1 MTKNK
6 LNIAI
11 LLAAST
17 LCAASCNSYDIASR
31 QQEPGPAASSKSLIT
46 FAAGCADQA
55 PQKTAYQAGEAGTV
69 AWINGDRISIFPVET
84 TSNDLGTVINAN
96 GASCQITGLTDNA
109 SGYYALYP
117 FDSKVICNYGKIS
130 GLKIPSKQ
138 VAAAGQYD
146 PKADIIINALMGAV
160 GCLPTIT
167 AIECGKHVALANK
180 ETMVM
185 AGPVIWDKLAEN
197 PKSFI
202 TPIDSEHSAIFQC
215 LEGGNREKEVEFLEI
230 TASGGPFREWPI
242 EKFENITVA
251 DALNHP
257 VWSMGKK
264 ITIDSAS
271 MMNKGLE
278 VLEAHFLFHIPYE
291 QIKVVVHPQSMVHS
305 LVQFRDGS
313 LMAQLGAP
321 DMRIPIQV
329 ALTWPDRLPL
339 KTNRLDL
346 PTLAKL
352 TFFEPDFNKFRCLA
366 LAFEAGR
373 RGGIVPAMM
382 NAANEVLVDRFL
394 KGNLKFTDIP
404 KYVEMVMEKAPNV
417 TGHLTLDQV
426 LEADAEARRMT
437 EGFLK

>member
-1 MTKNK
+1 MKNVVLLGATGSIGTSSVDVIQQHSDIFNLYAVAANSSVQK
-6 LNIAI
+6 VAEIVRKYNVESVCMFNEAAAKELEIVLGKKVLAGMEG
-11 LLAAST
+11 LCELAA
-17 LCAASCNSYDIASR
+17 
-31 QQEPGPAASSKSLIT
+31 
-46 FAAGCADQA
+46 
-55 PQKTAYQAGEAGTV
+55 
-69 AWINGDRISIFPVET
+69 
-84 TSNDLGTVINAN
+84 
-96 GASCQITGLTDNA
+96 
-109 SGYYALYP
+109 
-117 FDSKVICNYGKIS
+117 
-130 GLKIPSKQ
+130 
-138 VAAAGQYD
+138 D

-167 AIECGKHVALANK
+167 AIEHGKHVALANK

-215 LEGGNREKEVEFLEI
+215 LEGGKRESEVEFLEI

-242 EKFENITVA
+242 EKFKNITVA

-278 VLEAHFLFHIPYE
+278 VLEAHFLFHIPYD

-329 ALTWPDRLPL
+329 ALTWPDRLKL
-339 KTNRLDL
+339 ETKRLDL
-346 PTLAKL
+346 PMLAKL

-366 LAFEAGR
+366 LAFDAGR

-404 KYVEMVMEKAPNV
+404 KYVEMVMDKAPNV
-417 TGHLTLDQV
+417 TGHLSLEQV
-426 LEADAEARRMT
+426 LEADKEARRMT
-437 EGFLK
+437 EDFLIRK

>member
-1 MTKNK
+1 MKNVVLLGATGSIGTSSVDVIHQHSDIFNLYAVAANSSVEK
-6 LNIAI
+6 VAEIVRKYNVERVCMFNEKAAKELEGVLGKKVLAGMDG
-11 LLAAST
+11 LCELAA
-17 LCAASCNSYDIASR
+17 
-31 QQEPGPAASSKSLIT
+31 
-46 FAAGCADQA
+46 
-55 PQKTAYQAGEAGTV
+55 
-69 AWINGDRISIFPVET
+69 
-84 TSNDLGTVINAN
+84 
-96 GASCQITGLTDNA
+96 
-109 SGYYALYP
+109 
-117 FDSKVICNYGKIS
+117 
-130 GLKIPSKQ
+130 
-138 VAAAGQYD
+138 D

-167 AIECGKHVALANK
+167 AIEHGKHVALANK

-215 LEGGNREKEVEFLEI
+215 LEGGKRESEVEFLEI

-278 VLEAHFLFHIPYE
+278 VLEAHFLFHIPYD

-329 ALTWPDRLPL
+329 ALTWPDRLKL
-339 KTNRLDL
+339 ETKRLDL

-373 RGGIVPAMM
+373 RGGIVPSMM

-417 TGHLTLDQV
+417 TGHLSLEQV
-426 LEADAEARRMT
+426 LEADKEARLMT

>member
-1 MTKNK
+1 MKNVV
-6 LNIAI
+6 LLGATGSIGTSSVDVI
-11 LLAAST
+11 LQHSDIFNLYAVAANSSVAKVAEIVRKFKVERVCMFDPNAAKELEKELGMPVLAGMEGLCELAA
-17 LCAASCNSYDIASR
+17 
-31 QQEPGPAASSKSLIT
+31 
-46 FAAGCADQA
+46 
-55 PQKTAYQAGEAGTV
+55 
-69 AWINGDRISIFPVET
+69 
-84 TSNDLGTVINAN
+84 
-96 GASCQITGLTDNA
+96 
-109 SGYYALYP
+109 
-117 FDSKVICNYGKIS
+117 DS
-130 GLKIPSKQ
+130 
-138 VAAAGQYD
+138 
-146 PKADIIINALMGAV
+146 KADIIINALMGAV

-167 AIECGKHVALANK
+167 AIEHGKHVALANK

-215 LEGGNREKEVEFLEI
+215 LSGRPEKEVEFLEI

-242 EKFENITVA
+242 EKFESITVA

-339 KTNRLDL
+339 ETKRLDR

-382 NAANEVLVDRFL
+382 NAANEVLVDAFL

-404 KYVEMVMEKAPNV
+404 KHVETIMKGAPTV
-417 TGHLTLDQV
+417 SGHLTLDQV
-426 LEADAEARRMT
+426 LEADAEARKLT
-437 EGFLK
+437 AALIK

>member
-1 MTKNK
+1 MKNVVLLGATGSIGTSSVDVIQQHSDIFNLYAVAANSSVEK
-6 LNIAI
+6 VAEIVRKYNVERVCMFNEAAAKELEGVLGKKVLAGMDG
-11 LLAAST
+11 LCELAA
-17 LCAASCNSYDIASR
+17 
-31 QQEPGPAASSKSLIT
+31 
-46 FAAGCADQA
+46 
-55 PQKTAYQAGEAGTV
+55 
-69 AWINGDRISIFPVET
+69 
-84 TSNDLGTVINAN
+84 
-96 GASCQITGLTDNA
+96 
-109 SGYYALYP
+109 
-117 FDSKVICNYGKIS
+117 
-130 GLKIPSKQ
+130 
-138 VAAAGQYD
+138 D

-167 AIECGKHVALANK
+167 AIEHGKHVALANK

-215 LEGGNREKEVEFLEI
+215 LEGGKRESEVEFLEI
-230 TASGGPFREWPI
+230 TASGGPFREWPV

-278 VLEAHFLFHIPYE
+278 VLEAHFLFHIPYD

-329 ALTWPDRLPL
+329 ALTWPERLKL
-339 KTNRLDL
+339 ETKRLDL

-366 LAFEAGR
+366 LAFDAGR

-404 KYVEMVMEKAPNV
+404 KYVEMVMDKAPNV
-417 TGHLTLDQV
+417 TGHLSLEQV
-426 LEADAEARRMT
+426 LEADKEARRMT
-437 EGFLK
+437 ESFLK

>member
-1 MTKNK
+1 MKNVVLLGATGSIGTSSVDVILQHSDIFK
-6 LNIAI
+6 LYAVAANSSVAKVAEIVRKFKVERVCMFDPNAAKE
-11 LLAAST
+11 LEKELSMPVLAGMEGLCELAA
-17 LCAASCNSYDIASR
+17 
-31 QQEPGPAASSKSLIT
+31 
-46 FAAGCADQA
+46 
-55 PQKTAYQAGEAGTV
+55 
-69 AWINGDRISIFPVET
+69 
-84 TSNDLGTVINAN
+84 
-96 GASCQITGLTDNA
+96 
-109 SGYYALYP
+109 
-117 FDSKVICNYGKIS
+117 
-130 GLKIPSKQ
+130 
-138 VAAAGQYD
+138 D

-167 AIECGKHVALANK
+167 AIEHGKHVALANK

-215 LEGGNREKEVEFLEI
+215 LSGRPEKEVEFLEI

-242 EKFENITVA
+242 EKFESITVA

-339 KTNRLDL
+339 ETKRLDL

-382 NAANEVLVDRFL
+382 NAANEVLVDAFL

-404 KYVEMVMEKAPNV
+404 KHVETIMAGAPTV
-417 TGHLTLDQV
+417 SGHLTLDQV
-426 LEADAEARRMT
+426 LEADAEARKLT
-437 EGFLK
+437 AALIK

>member
-1 MTKNK
+1 MKNVVLLGATGSIGTSSVDVIHQHSDIFNLYAVAANSSVEK
-6 LNIAI
+6 VAEIVRKYNVERVCMFNETAAKELEGVLGRKVLAGMDG
-11 LLAAST
+11 LCELAA
-17 LCAASCNSYDIASR
+17 
-31 QQEPGPAASSKSLIT
+31 
-46 FAAGCADQA
+46 
-55 PQKTAYQAGEAGTV
+55 
-69 AWINGDRISIFPVET
+69 
-84 TSNDLGTVINAN
+84 
-96 GASCQITGLTDNA
+96 
-109 SGYYALYP
+109 
-117 FDSKVICNYGKIS
+117 
-130 GLKIPSKQ
+130 
-138 VAAAGQYD
+138 D

-167 AIECGKHVALANK
+167 AIEHVKHVALANK

-215 LEGGNREKEVEFLEI
+215 LEGGKRESEVEFLEI

-278 VLEAHFLFHIPYE
+278 VLEAHFLFHIPYD

-329 ALTWPDRLPL
+329 ALTWPERLKL
-339 KTNRLDL
+339 ETKRLDL

-366 LAFEAGR
+366 LAFDAGR

-404 KYVEMVMEKAPNV
+404 KYVEMVMDKAPNV
-417 TGHLTLDQV
+417 TGHLSLEQV
-426 LEADAEARRMT
+426 LEADKEARRMT
-437 EGFLK
+437 ESFLK

>member
-1 MTKNK
+1 MKKVCLLGATGSIGTST
-6 LNIAI
+6 LDVLLQHSDIFT
-11 LLAAST
+11 LHSLAANSSWQKVAEVVRKYKVKRV
-17 LCAASCNSYDIASR
+17 CMFNEDAAKALKNELGMDVLVGMEGLRELAADPEVDI
-31 QQEPGPAASSKSLIT
+31 
-46 FAAGCADQA
+46 
-55 PQKTAYQAGEAGTV
+55 
-69 AWINGDRISIFPVET
+69 
-84 TSNDLGTVINAN
+84 VIN
-96 GASCQITGLTDNA
+96 S
-109 SGYYALYP
+109 
-117 FDSKVICNYGKIS
+117 
-130 GLKIPSKQ
+130 
-138 VAAAGQYD
+138 
-146 PKADIIINALMGAV
+146 LMGAV

-215 LEGGNREKEVEFLEI
+215 LEGGHREKEVEFLEI

-339 KTNRLDL
+339 ETKRLDL

-404 KYVEMVMEKAPNV
+404 KYVEMVMEKAPTV

-437 EGFLK
+437 EGFLGK

>member
-1 MTKNK
+1 MKNVVLLGATGSIGTSSVDVIHQHSDIFNLYAVAANSSVEK
-6 LNIAI
+6 VAEIVRKYNVERVCMFNETAAKELEGVLGKKVLAGMDG
-11 LLAAST
+11 LCELAA
-17 LCAASCNSYDIASR
+17 
-31 QQEPGPAASSKSLIT
+31 
-46 FAAGCADQA
+46 
-55 PQKTAYQAGEAGTV
+55 
-69 AWINGDRISIFPVET
+69 
-84 TSNDLGTVINAN
+84 
-96 GASCQITGLTDNA
+96 
-109 SGYYALYP
+109 
-117 FDSKVICNYGKIS
+117 
-130 GLKIPSKQ
+130 
-138 VAAAGQYD
+138 D

-167 AIECGKHVALANK
+167 AIEHGKHVALANK

-215 LEGGNREKEVEFLEI
+215 LEGGKRESEVEFLEI
-230 TASGGPFREWPI
+230 TASGGPSREWPI

-278 VLEAHFLFHIPYE
+278 VLEAHFLFHIPYD

-329 ALTWPDRLPL
+329 ALTWPDRLKL
-339 KTNRLDL
+339 ETKRLDL

-373 RGGIVPAMM
+373 RGGIVPSMM

-417 TGHLTLDQV
+417 TGHLSLEQV
-426 LEADAEARRMT
+426 LEADKEARLMT

>member
-1 MTKNK
+1 MKNVVLLGATGSIGTSSVDVIHQHSDIFNLYAVAANSSVEK
-6 LNIAI
+6 VAEIVRKYNVERVCMFNEAAAKELEGLLGKKVLAGMDG
-11 LLAAST
+11 LCELAA
-17 LCAASCNSYDIASR
+17 
-31 QQEPGPAASSKSLIT
+31 
-46 FAAGCADQA
+46 
-55 PQKTAYQAGEAGTV
+55 
-69 AWINGDRISIFPVET
+69 
-84 TSNDLGTVINAN
+84 
-96 GASCQITGLTDNA
+96 
-109 SGYYALYP
+109 
-117 FDSKVICNYGKIS
+117 
-130 GLKIPSKQ
+130 
-138 VAAAGQYD
+138 D

-167 AIECGKHVALANK
+167 AIEHGKHVALANK

-202 TPIDSEHSAIFQC
+202 TPIDSEHSAILQC
-215 LEGGNREKEVEFLEI
+215 LEGGKRESEVEFLEI

-278 VLEAHFLFHIPYE
+278 VLEAHFLFHIPYD

-329 ALTWPDRLPL
+329 ALTWPDRLKL
-339 KTNRLDL
+339 ETKRLDL

-366 LAFEAGR
+366 LAFDAGR

-404 KYVEMVMEKAPNV
+404 KYVEMVMDKAPNV
-417 TGHLTLDQV
+417 TGHLSLEQV
-426 LEADAEARRMT
+426 LEADKEARLMT
-437 EGFLK
+437 ESFLK

>member
-1 MTKNK
+1 MKNVVLLGATGSIGTSSVDVIQQHSDIFNLYAVAANSSVEK
-6 LNIAI
+6 VAEIVRKYNVERVCMFNEAAAKELEGVLGKKVLAGMDG
-11 LLAAST
+11 LCELAA
-17 LCAASCNSYDIASR
+17 
-31 QQEPGPAASSKSLIT
+31 
-46 FAAGCADQA
+46 
-55 PQKTAYQAGEAGTV
+55 
-69 AWINGDRISIFPVET
+69 
-84 TSNDLGTVINAN
+84 
-96 GASCQITGLTDNA
+96 
-109 SGYYALYP
+109 
-117 FDSKVICNYGKIS
+117 
-130 GLKIPSKQ
+130 
-138 VAAAGQYD
+138 D

-167 AIECGKHVALANK
+167 AIEHGKHVALANK

-215 LEGGNREKEVEFLEI
+215 LEGGKRESEVEFLEI

-278 VLEAHFLFHIPYE
+278 VLEAHFLFHIPYD

-329 ALTWPDRLPL
+329 ALTWPDRLKL
-339 KTNRLDL
+339 ETKRLDL

-373 RGGIVPAMM
+373 RGGIVPSMM

-417 TGHLTLDQV
+417 TGHLSLEQV
-426 LEADAEARRMT
+426 LEADKEARLMT

>member
-1 MTKNK
+1 MKNVVLLGATGSIGTSSVDVIHQHSDIFNLYAVAANSSVEK
-6 LNIAI
+6 VAEIVRKYNVERVCMFNEAAAKELEGVLGKKVLAGMDG
-11 LLAAST
+11 LCELAA
-17 LCAASCNSYDIASR
+17 
-31 QQEPGPAASSKSLIT
+31 
-46 FAAGCADQA
+46 
-55 PQKTAYQAGEAGTV
+55 
-69 AWINGDRISIFPVET
+69 
-84 TSNDLGTVINAN
+84 
-96 GASCQITGLTDNA
+96 
-109 SGYYALYP
+109 
-117 FDSKVICNYGKIS
+117 
-130 GLKIPSKQ
+130 
-138 VAAAGQYD
+138 D

-167 AIECGKHVALANK
+167 AIEHGKHVALANK

-215 LEGGNREKEVEFLEI
+215 LEGGKREHEVEFLEI

-278 VLEAHFLFHIPYE
+278 VLEAHFLFHIPYD

-329 ALTWPDRLPL
+329 ALTWPDRLKL
-339 KTNRLDL
+339 ETKRLDL

-373 RGGIVPAMM
+373 RGGIVPSMM

-404 KYVEMVMEKAPNV
+404 KYVEMVMDKAPNV
-417 TGHLTLDQV
+417 TGHLSLEQV
-426 LEADAEARRMT
+426 LEADKEARLMT

>member
-1 MTKNK
+1 MKNVV
-6 LNIAI
+6 LLGATGSIGTSSVDVI
-11 LLAAST
+11 LQHSDIFNLYAVAANSSVQKVAEIVRKFKVERVCMFDPNAAKELEGILGMKVLAGMEGLCELAA
-17 LCAASCNSYDIASR
+17 
-31 QQEPGPAASSKSLIT
+31 
-46 FAAGCADQA
+46 
-55 PQKTAYQAGEAGTV
+55 
-69 AWINGDRISIFPVET
+69 
-84 TSNDLGTVINAN
+84 
-96 GASCQITGLTDNA
+96 
-109 SGYYALYP
+109 
-117 FDSKVICNYGKIS
+117 
-130 GLKIPSKQ
+130 
-138 VAAAGQYD
+138 D

-167 AIECGKHVALANK
+167 AIEHGMHVALANK

-215 LEGGNREKEVEFLEI
+215 LSGRPEKEVEFLEI

-242 EKFENITVA
+242 EKFESITVA

-339 KTNRLDL
+339 ETKRLDL

-404 KYVEMVMEKAPNV
+404 KHVETIMAGAPNV
-417 TGHLTLDQV
+417 TGHLSLDQV
-426 LEADAEARRMT
+426 LEADAEARRLT
-437 EGFLK
+437 EALIK

>member
-1 MTKNK
+1 MKNVVLLGATGSIGTSSVDVIQQHSDLFHLYAVAANSSVNK
-6 LNIAI
+6 VAEIVRKYNVERVCMFNEVAAKELEIV
-11 LLAAST
+11 LGRKVLVGMEGLCELAA
-17 LCAASCNSYDIASR
+17 
-31 QQEPGPAASSKSLIT
+31 
-46 FAAGCADQA
+46 
-55 PQKTAYQAGEAGTV
+55 
-69 AWINGDRISIFPVET
+69 
-84 TSNDLGTVINAN
+84 
-96 GASCQITGLTDNA
+96 
-109 SGYYALYP
+109 
-117 FDSKVICNYGKIS
+117 
-130 GLKIPSKQ
+130 
-138 VAAAGQYD
+138 D

-167 AIECGKHVALANK
+167 AIEHGKHVALANK

-215 LEGGNREKEVEFLEI
+215 LEGGKRESEVEFLEI

-329 ALTWPDRLPL
+329 ALTWPDRLKL
-339 KTNRLDL
+339 ETKRLDL

-366 LAFEAGR
+366 LAFDAGR
-373 RGGIVPAMM
+373 RGGIVPSMM

-404 KYVEMVMEKAPNV
+404 KYVEMVMDKAPNV
-417 TGHLTLDQV
+417 TGHLSLEQV
-426 LEADAEARRMT
+426 LEADKEARLMT
-437 EGFLK
+437 ESFLK

>member
-1 MTKNK
+1 MKNVVLLGATGSIGTSSVDVIQQHSDIFNLYAVAANSSVQK
-6 LNIAI
+6 VAEIVRKYNVERVCMFNEAAAKELEGVLGKKVLAGMDG
-11 LLAAST
+11 LCELAA
-17 LCAASCNSYDIASR
+17 
-31 QQEPGPAASSKSLIT
+31 
-46 FAAGCADQA
+46 
-55 PQKTAYQAGEAGTV
+55 
-69 AWINGDRISIFPVET
+69 
-84 TSNDLGTVINAN
+84 
-96 GASCQITGLTDNA
+96 
-109 SGYYALYP
+109 
-117 FDSKVICNYGKIS
+117 
-130 GLKIPSKQ
+130 
-138 VAAAGQYD
+138 D

-167 AIECGKHVALANK
+167 AIEHGKHVALANK

-215 LEGGNREKEVEFLEI
+215 LEGGKRESEVEFLEI

-278 VLEAHFLFHIPYE
+278 VLEAHFLFHIPYD

-329 ALTWPDRLPL
+329 ALTWPDRLKL
-339 KTNRLDL
+339 ETKRLDL

-366 LAFEAGR
+366 LAFDAGR
-373 RGGIVPAMM
+373 RGGIVPSMM

-404 KYVEMVMEKAPNV
+404 KYVEMVMDKAPNV
-417 TGHLTLDQV
+417 TGHLSLEQV
-426 LEADAEARRMT
+426 LEADKEARRMT
-437 EGFLK
+437 EDFLIRK

>member
-1 MTKNK
+1 MKNVVLLGATGSIGTSSVDVILQHSDIFK
-6 LNIAI
+6 LYAVAANSSVAKVAEIVRKFKVERVCMFDPNAAKE
-11 LLAAST
+11 LEKELGMPVLAGMEGLCELAA
-17 LCAASCNSYDIASR
+17 
-31 QQEPGPAASSKSLIT
+31 
-46 FAAGCADQA
+46 
-55 PQKTAYQAGEAGTV
+55 
-69 AWINGDRISIFPVET
+69 
-84 TSNDLGTVINAN
+84 
-96 GASCQITGLTDNA
+96 
-109 SGYYALYP
+109 
-117 FDSKVICNYGKIS
+117 
-130 GLKIPSKQ
+130 
-138 VAAAGQYD
+138 D

-167 AIECGKHVALANK
+167 AIEHGKHVALANK

-215 LEGGNREKEVEFLEI
+215 LSGRPEKEVEFLEI

-242 EKFENITVA
+242 EKFESITVA

-339 KTNRLDL
+339 ETKRLDL

-382 NAANEVLVDRFL
+382 NAANEVLVDAFL

-404 KYVEMVMEKAPNV
+404 KHVETIMAGAPTV
-417 TGHLTLDQV
+417 SGHLTLDQV

>member
-1 MTKNK
+1 MKNVVLLGATGSIGTSSVDVIQQHSDIFNLYAVAANSSVEK
-6 LNIAI
+6 VAEIVRKYNVERVCMFNEIAAKELEI
-11 LLAAST
+11 VLGKKVLAGMDGLCELAA
-17 LCAASCNSYDIASR
+17 
-31 QQEPGPAASSKSLIT
+31 
-46 FAAGCADQA
+46 
-55 PQKTAYQAGEAGTV
+55 
-69 AWINGDRISIFPVET
+69 
-84 TSNDLGTVINAN
+84 
-96 GASCQITGLTDNA
+96 
-109 SGYYALYP
+109 
-117 FDSKVICNYGKIS
+117 
-130 GLKIPSKQ
+130 
-138 VAAAGQYD
+138 D

-167 AIECGKHVALANK
+167 AIEHGKHVALANK

-215 LEGGNREKEVEFLEI
+215 LEGGKRESEVEFLEI

-242 EKFENITVA
+242 EKFKNITVA

-278 VLEAHFLFHIPYE
+278 VLEAHFLFHIPYD

-329 ALTWPDRLPL
+329 ALTWPDRLKL
-339 KTNRLDL
+339 ETKRLDL

-373 RGGIVPAMM
+373 RGGIVPSMM

-404 KYVEMVMEKAPNV
+404 KYVEMVMDKAPNV
-417 TGHLTLDQV
+417 TGHLSLEQV
-426 LEADAEARRMT
+426 LEADKEARRMT
-437 EGFLK
+437 ESFLK

>member
-1 MTKNK
+1 MKNVVLLGATGSIGTSSVDVILQHSDIFK
-6 LNIAI
+6 LYAVAANSSVDKVAE
-11 LLAAST
+11 LVRKFKVERVCMFNEAAAKELEKVLGMPVLAGMEGLCELAA
-17 LCAASCNSYDIASR
+17 
-31 QQEPGPAASSKSLIT
+31 
-46 FAAGCADQA
+46 
-55 PQKTAYQAGEAGTV
+55 
-69 AWINGDRISIFPVET
+69 
-84 TSNDLGTVINAN
+84 
-96 GASCQITGLTDNA
+96 
-109 SGYYALYP
+109 
-117 FDSKVICNYGKIS
+117 
-130 GLKIPSKQ
+130 
-138 VAAAGQYD
+138 D

-167 AIECGKHVALANK
+167 AIEHGKHVALANK

-215 LEGGNREKEVEFLEI
+215 LSGRPEKEVEFLEI

-242 EKFENITVA
+242 EKFEQITVA

-339 KTNRLDL
+339 ETKRLDL

-382 NAANEVLVDRFL
+382 NAANEVLVDAFL

-404 KYVEMVMEKAPNV
+404 KHVETIMSNAPTV
-417 TGHLTLDQV
+417 TGHLSLDQV
-426 LEADAEARRMT
+426 LEADAEARRLT
-437 EGFLK
+437 EALIK

>member
-1 MTKNK
+1 MKNVV
-6 LNIAI
+6 LLGATGSIGTSSVDVI
-11 LLAAST
+11 LQHSDIFNLYAVAANSSVQKVAEIVRKFKVERVCMFDPNAAKELESVLGMKVLAGMEGLCELAA
-17 LCAASCNSYDIASR
+17 
-31 QQEPGPAASSKSLIT
+31 
-46 FAAGCADQA
+46 
-55 PQKTAYQAGEAGTV
+55 
-69 AWINGDRISIFPVET
+69 
-84 TSNDLGTVINAN
+84 
-96 GASCQITGLTDNA
+96 
-109 SGYYALYP
+109 
-117 FDSKVICNYGKIS
+117 
-130 GLKIPSKQ
+130 
-138 VAAAGQYD
+138 D

-167 AIECGKHVALANK
+167 AIEHGKHVALANK

-215 LEGGNREKEVEFLEI
+215 LSGHPEKEVEFLEI

-242 EKFENITVA
+242 EKFEQITVA

-339 KTNRLDL
+339 ETKRLDL

-352 TFFEPDFNKFRCLA
+352 TFFEPDFNKFCCLA

-382 NAANEVLVDRFL
+382 NAANEVLVDAFF

-404 KYVEMVMEKAPNV
+404 KHVETIMAGAPTV

-426 LEADAEARRMT
+426 LEADAEARRLT
-437 EGFLK
+437 AALIK

>member
-1 MTKNK
+1 MKNVVLLGATGSIGTSSVDVIQQHSDIFNLYAVAANSSVEK
-6 LNIAI
+6 VAEIVRKYNVERVCMFNEIAAKELEI
-11 LLAAST
+11 VLGKKVLAGMDGLCELAA
-17 LCAASCNSYDIASR
+17 
-31 QQEPGPAASSKSLIT
+31 
-46 FAAGCADQA
+46 
-55 PQKTAYQAGEAGTV
+55 
-69 AWINGDRISIFPVET
+69 
-84 TSNDLGTVINAN
+84 
-96 GASCQITGLTDNA
+96 
-109 SGYYALYP
+109 
-117 FDSKVICNYGKIS
+117 
-130 GLKIPSKQ
+130 
-138 VAAAGQYD
+138 D

-167 AIECGKHVALANK
+167 AIEHGKHVALANK

-215 LEGGNREKEVEFLEI
+215 LEGGKRESEVEFLEI

-242 EKFENITVA
+242 EKFKNITVA

-278 VLEAHFLFHIPYE
+278 VLEAHFLFHIPYD

-329 ALTWPDRLPL
+329 ALTWPDRLKL
-339 KTNRLDL
+339 ETKRLDL

-373 RGGIVPAMM
+373 RGGIVPSMM

-404 KYVEMVMEKAPNV
+404 KYVEMVMDKAPNV
-417 TGHLTLDQV
+417 TGHLSLEQV
-426 LEADAEARRMT
+426 LEADKEARRMT

>member
-1 MTKNK
+1 MKNVV
-6 LNIAI
+6 LLGATGSIGTSSVDVI
-11 LLAAST
+11 LQHSDIFNLYAVAANSSVAKVAEIVRKFKVERVCMFDPNAAKELEKELGMPVLAGMEGLCELAA
-17 LCAASCNSYDIASR
+17 
-31 QQEPGPAASSKSLIT
+31 
-46 FAAGCADQA
+46 
-55 PQKTAYQAGEAGTV
+55 
-69 AWINGDRISIFPVET
+69 
-84 TSNDLGTVINAN
+84 
-96 GASCQITGLTDNA
+96 
-109 SGYYALYP
+109 
-117 FDSKVICNYGKIS
+117 DS
-130 GLKIPSKQ
+130 
-138 VAAAGQYD
+138 
-146 PKADIIINALMGAV
+146 KADIIINALMGAV

-167 AIECGKHVALANK
+167 AIEHGKHVALANK

-215 LEGGNREKEVEFLEI
+215 LSGRPEKEVEFLEI

-242 EKFENITVA
+242 EKFESITVA

-339 KTNRLDL
+339 ETKRLDL

-382 NAANEVLVDRFL
+382 NAANEVLVDAFL

-404 KYVEMVMEKAPNV
+404 KHVETIMKGAPTV
-417 TGHLTLDQV
+417 SGHLTLDQV
-426 LEADAEARRMT
+426 LEADAEARKLT
-437 EGFLK
+437 AALIK

>member
-1 MTKNK
+1 MKNVVLLGATGSIGTSSVDVILQHSDIFK
-6 LNIAI
+6 LYAVAANSSVAKVAEIVRKFKVERVCMFDPNAAKE
-11 LLAAST
+11 LEKELGMKVLAGMEGLCELAA
-17 LCAASCNSYDIASR
+17 
-31 QQEPGPAASSKSLIT
+31 
-46 FAAGCADQA
+46 
-55 PQKTAYQAGEAGTV
+55 
-69 AWINGDRISIFPVET
+69 
-84 TSNDLGTVINAN
+84 
-96 GASCQITGLTDNA
+96 
-109 SGYYALYP
+109 
-117 FDSKVICNYGKIS
+117 
-130 GLKIPSKQ
+130 
-138 VAAAGQYD
+138 D

-167 AIECGKHVALANK
+167 AIEHGKHVALANK

-215 LEGGNREKEVEFLEI
+215 LSGRPEKEVEFLEI

-242 EKFENITVA
+242 EKFESITVA

-339 KTNRLDL
+339 ETKRLDL
-346 PTLAKL
+346 PTLQKL

-382 NAANEVLVDRFL
+382 NAANEVLVDAFL
-394 KGNLKFTDIP
+394 KGNLKFTDIS
-404 KYVEMVMEKAPNV
+404 KHVETIMTGAPTVM
-417 TGHLTLDQV
+417 GHLSLDQV
-426 LEADAEARRMT
+426 LEADAEARRLT
-437 EGFLK
+437 AALIK

>member
-1 MTKNK
+1 MKKKVCLLGATGSIGTST
-6 LNIAI
+6 LDVLLQHSDIFT
-11 LLAAST
+11 LHSLAANSSWQKVAEVVRKYKVKRV
-17 LCAASCNSYDIASR
+17 CMFNEDAAKALKNELGMDVLVGMEGLRELAADPEVDI
-31 QQEPGPAASSKSLIT
+31 
-46 FAAGCADQA
+46 
-55 PQKTAYQAGEAGTV
+55 
-69 AWINGDRISIFPVET
+69 
-84 TSNDLGTVINAN
+84 VIN
-96 GASCQITGLTDNA
+96 S
-109 SGYYALYP
+109 
-117 FDSKVICNYGKIS
+117 
-130 GLKIPSKQ
+130 
-138 VAAAGQYD
+138 
-146 PKADIIINALMGAV
+146 LMGAV

-215 LEGGNREKEVEFLEI
+215 LEGGHREKEVEFLEI

-339 KTNRLDL
+339 ETKRLDL

-404 KYVEMVMEKAPNV
+404 KYVEMVMEKAPTV
-417 TGHLTLDQV
+417 TGHLSLDQV

-437 EGFLK
+437 EGFLR

>member
-1 MTKNK
+1 MKNVVLLGSTGSIGTSSVDVILQHSDIFK
-6 LNIAI
+6 LYAVAANCSVAKVAEIVRKFKVERVCMFNGAAAKE
-11 LLAAST
+11 LEKELGMKVLAGMEGLCELAA
-17 LCAASCNSYDIASR
+17 
-31 QQEPGPAASSKSLIT
+31 
-46 FAAGCADQA
+46 
-55 PQKTAYQAGEAGTV
+55 
-69 AWINGDRISIFPVET
+69 
-84 TSNDLGTVINAN
+84 
-96 GASCQITGLTDNA
+96 
-109 SGYYALYP
+109 
-117 FDSKVICNYGKIS
+117 
-130 GLKIPSKQ
+130 
-138 VAAAGQYD
+138 D

-167 AIECGKHVALANK
+167 AIEHGKHVALANK

-215 LEGGNREKEVEFLEI
+215 LSGRPEKEVEFLEI

-242 EKFENITVA
+242 EKFEQITVA

-257 VWSMGKK
+257 VWTMGKK

-339 KTNRLDL
+339 ETKRLDL

-352 TFFEPDFNKFRCLA
+352 TFFEPDLGKFRCLA

-382 NAANEVLVDRFL
+382 NAANEVLVDSFL
-394 KGNLKFTDIP
+394 KGDLKFTDIP
-404 KYVEMVMEKAPNV
+404 KHVETIMAGAPTV

-426 LEADAEARRMT
+426 LEADAEARRLT
-437 EGFLK
+437 EALIRA

>member
-1 MTKNK
+1 MKNVVLLGATGSIGTSSVDVIHQHSDIFSLYAVAANSSVEK
-6 LNIAI
+6 VAEIVRKYNVKRVCMFNEAAAKELEKELGMKVLAGMDG
-11 LLAAST
+11 LCELAA
-17 LCAASCNSYDIASR
+17 
-31 QQEPGPAASSKSLIT
+31 
-46 FAAGCADQA
+46 
-55 PQKTAYQAGEAGTV
+55 
-69 AWINGDRISIFPVET
+69 
-84 TSNDLGTVINAN
+84 
-96 GASCQITGLTDNA
+96 
-109 SGYYALYP
+109 
-117 FDSKVICNYGKIS
+117 
-130 GLKIPSKQ
+130 
-138 VAAAGQYD
+138 D

-167 AIECGKHVALANK
+167 AIEHGKHVALANK

-215 LEGGNREKEVEFLEI
+215 LEGGKRESEVEFLEI

-278 VLEAHFLFHIPYE
+278 VLEAHFLFHIPYD

-329 ALTWPDRLPL
+329 ALTWPERLKL
-339 KTNRLDL
+339 ETKRLDL

-366 LAFEAGR
+366 LAFDAGR

-404 KYVEMVMEKAPNV
+404 KYVEMVMDKAPNV
-417 TGHLTLDQV
+417 TGHLSLEQV
-426 LEADAEARRMT
+426 LEADKEARLMT

>member
-1 MTKNK
+1 MKNVVLLGATGSIGTSSVDVIHQHSDIFNLYAVAANSSVEK
-6 LNIAI
+6 VAEIVRKYNVERVCMFNEAAAKELEGVLGKKVLAGMDG
-11 LLAAST
+11 LCELAA
-17 LCAASCNSYDIASR
+17 
-31 QQEPGPAASSKSLIT
+31 
-46 FAAGCADQA
+46 
-55 PQKTAYQAGEAGTV
+55 
-69 AWINGDRISIFPVET
+69 
-84 TSNDLGTVINAN
+84 
-96 GASCQITGLTDNA
+96 
-109 SGYYALYP
+109 
-117 FDSKVICNYGKIS
+117 
-130 GLKIPSKQ
+130 
-138 VAAAGQYD
+138 D

-167 AIECGKHVALANK
+167 AIEHGKHVALANK

-215 LEGGNREKEVEFLEI
+215 LEGGKRESEVEFLEI

-278 VLEAHFLFHIPYE
+278 VLEAHFLFHIPYD

-329 ALTWPDRLPL
+329 ALTWPDRLKL
-339 KTNRLDL
+339 ETKRLDL

-373 RGGIVPAMM
+373 RGGIVPSMM

-417 TGHLTLDQV
+417 TGHLSLEQV
-426 LEADAEARRMT
+426 LEADKEARLMT
-437 EGFLK
+437 GGFLK

>member
-1 MTKNK
+1 MKNVVLLGATGSIGTSSVDVIQQHSDLFHLYAVAANSSVNK
-6 LNIAI
+6 VAELVRKYNVERVCMFNEVAAKELEIVLGRKVLAGMEG
-11 LLAAST
+11 LCELAA
-17 LCAASCNSYDIASR
+17 
-31 QQEPGPAASSKSLIT
+31 
-46 FAAGCADQA
+46 
-55 PQKTAYQAGEAGTV
+55 
-69 AWINGDRISIFPVET
+69 
-84 TSNDLGTVINAN
+84 
-96 GASCQITGLTDNA
+96 
-109 SGYYALYP
+109 
-117 FDSKVICNYGKIS
+117 
-130 GLKIPSKQ
+130 
-138 VAAAGQYD
+138 D

-167 AIECGKHVALANK
+167 AIEHGKHVALANK

-215 LEGGNREKEVEFLEI
+215 LEGGKREHEVEFLEI

-242 EKFENITVA
+242 EKFEKITIA

-278 VLEAHFLFHIPYE
+278 VLEAHFLFHIPYD

-329 ALTWPDRLPL
+329 ALTWPDRLKL
-339 KTNRLDL
+339 ETKRLDL

-373 RGGIVPAMM
+373 RGGIVPSMM

-417 TGHLTLDQV
+417 TGHLSLEQV
-426 LEADAEARRMT
+426 LEADKEARLMT

>member
-1 MTKNK
+1 MKNVVLLGATGSIGTSTVDVCLQHSDLFK
-6 LNIAI
+6 IYAVAANSSVEKVAEIVRKFKVERVCMFKPEAAKELSAMLNMPV
-11 LLAAST
+11 LSGMEGLCELAA
-17 LCAASCNSYDIASR
+17 
-31 QQEPGPAASSKSLIT
+31 
-46 FAAGCADQA
+46 
-55 PQKTAYQAGEAGTV
+55 
-69 AWINGDRISIFPVET
+69 
-84 TSNDLGTVINAN
+84 
-96 GASCQITGLTDNA
+96 
-109 SGYYALYP
+109 
-117 FDSKVICNYGKIS
+117 
-130 GLKIPSKQ
+130 
-138 VAAAGQYD
+138 D

-167 AIECGKHVALANK
+167 AIEHGKHVALANK

-197 PKSFI
+197 PKAFI

-215 LEGGNREKEVEFLEI
+215 LADRPNKEVECLEI
-230 TASGGPFREWPI
+230 TASGGPFRTWDI
-242 EKFENITVA
+242 ERFENITVA

-257 VWSMGKK
+257 VWSMGRK

-329 ALTWPDRLPL
+329 ALTWPERLPL
-339 KTNRLDL
+339 ETKRLDL
-346 PTLAKL
+346 PTLGQL

-373 RGGIVPAMM
+373 RGGVVPAMM

-394 KGNLKFTDIP
+394 DGKLKFTDIP
-404 KYVEMVMEKAPNV
+404 RHVETIINGAPNL

-426 LEADAEARRMT
+426 LEADAEARRLT
-437 EGFLK
+437 LDLLK